1 MIFKDSA
8 YKKDK
13 KINPFTGVLLFFVS
27 IILLVITAPF
37 GLLYGFFYTLFKK
50 GLRGIG
56 EYALKMAISID
67 QLGNVTMQHLLNLLW
82 LKKGAYHFGNR
93 DETISSALGRNKKL
107 GLLNG
112 FGLKIDHL
120 LDRLDP
126 DHTLNSIDYYIEPTD
141 QIIDKLAWIHLL
153 DGRILSTLSVGKS
166 TYNIPCGNRELGETD
181 ALALT
186 REIKKALSVELI
198 TATMKPVG
206 IFEAQIDDL
215 GAGILV
221 RMNCYEAEYNE
232 TIIPEN
238 EITEVVWLSYK
249 DREMVSEVDKLIFD
263 FLKEKEQLL

>member
-13 KINPFTGVLLFFVS
+13 KTNPFIGVLLFFVS

-37 GLLYGFFYTLFKK
+37 GLLYGFFYNLFKN
-50 GLRGIG
+50 GLRGVG

-67 QLGNVTMQHLLNLLW
+67 QLGNVVMQHLLNLLW
-82 LKKGAYHFGNR
+82 LKKGAYRFGNR

-112 FGLKIDHL
+112 FGLNIDRFL
-120 LDRLDP
+120 NTLDP

-153 DGRILSTLSVGKS
+153 DGRILSTRSTGKA
-166 TYNIPCGNRELGETD
+166 TYYIPGGKREPGETD
-181 ALALT
+181 AQVLA
-186 REIKKALSVELI
+186 REIKEKLSVDLI

-206 IFEAQIDDL
+206 IFEAQADGH

-221 RMNCYEAEYNE
+221 RMNCYEAEYNN
-232 TIIPEN
+232 TINPDN

-249 DREMVSEVDKLIFD
+249 DRKMVSEVDKLIFD
-263 FLKEKEQLL
+263 FLKEKGQLF